1 MTQPWH
7 YHMMAGMYVLAGLA
21 HWLFP
26 KAYLRILPRWVPW
39 GRFTVWASGLLEVAL
54 GIGLWFPETRVVSL
68 YGIMGMLLLFMPVH
82 THMLSDSRAGG
93 GLPRWA
99 LWLRIP
105 LQGFLIYW
113 AWGYLE
119 GLF

>member
-1 MTQPWH
+1 M
-7 YHMMAGMYVLAGLA
+7 LAGLA

-26 KAYLRILPRWVPW
+26 KAYLRVLPPWVPL

-54 GIGLWFPETRVVSL
+54 GTALWFPETRVASL
-68 YGIMGMLLLFMPVH
+68 YAIMGMLLLFMPVH
-82 THMLSDSRAGG
+82 TYMLTDSRAGA
-93 GLPRWA
+93 GLPRWF

-113 AWGYLE
+113 AFGYLE
-119 GLF
+119 GYF

>member
-1 MTQPWH
+1 MAYPWH
-7 YHMMAGMYVLAGLA
+7 YHLMAGMYLVAGLA

-26 KAYLRILPRWVPW
+26 KAYLRVLPPWVPW
-39 GRFTVWASGLLEVAL
+39 ARFTVWASGLLEVVLGVAL
-54 GIGLWFPETRVVSL
+54 WIPETRKAAL

-82 THMLSDSRAGG
+82 THMLSDRQAGAN
-93 GLPRWA
+93 LPHWF

-113 AWGYLE
+113 AYGYLK

>member
-1 MTQPWH
+1 MAHPWH

-26 KAYLRILPRWVPW
+26 KAYLRVLPPWVPW
-39 GRFTVWASGLLEVAL
+39 GRLTVWASGLLEVAL
-54 GIGLWFPETRVVSL
+54 GAALWFPQTRVASL

-82 THMLSDSRAGG
+82 THMLSDKRAAG

-105 LQGFLIYW
+105 MQGFLIYW
-113 AWGYLE
+113 AYGYLA